1 MTDSKQTLDNMTV
14 RRFAKLLKNN
24 NKASSAPTLISGT
37 VTKNDGETLISTEN
51 GDVSASLASANLNVG
66 DSVMALCSNDE
77 AVVIGNVTDKS
88 ACASELASTKD
99 EVVSRMEKTE
109 KKAGESLTVATE
121 AKQTATEFSTTAT
134 SARKTA
140 EEALTQSS
148 SAVQTADKIQTTLTS
163 DYSKTGEDATYAT
176 QTQLTQTSSDLTLKI
191 TNAKTDAKKVATNYL
206 NFSSSGGLV
215 VGDMTASTLGGN
227 TQITSTGVNVRK
239 GTTTLGS
246 FTGDTITLGKTASG
260 NNNTYI
266 NSSGVQIRNG
276 TTALASFTSS
286 NSTIG
291 KTSSNNVVVDTSG
304 MTVKNGS
311 TALASFTA
319 DKITMGKTSGINAQ
333 VDSDSFD
340 VCSGSTPYISMGY
353 NSTSGAMIS
362 SLNSMPLM
370 LSTACNING
379 NYTWSGK
386 TRSGAISSW
395 VEREC
400 SYGGWHITT
409 YIKQAGQTY
418 FYAELVYS
426 GSGSGTI
433 LRAYYPGAFKLLTTY
448 PNHVSVTTREENV
461 TSSFAGHVEAG
472 TSDLSFYPS
481 NTIGASNAT
490 PFDVFLAGY
499 FTGS

>member
-14 RRFAKLLKNN
+14 RRFAKLLKKN

-37 VTKNDGETLISTEN
+37 VTKNDGETLIATEN

-88 ACASELASTKD
+88 ASASELASTKD

-134 SARKTA
+134 SAKKTA

-191 TNAKTDAKKVATNYL
+191 TNAETDAKKVATNYL
-206 NFSSSGGLV
+206 NFSTSGGLV

-227 TQITSTGVNVRK
+227 TQIT
-239 GTTTLGS
+239 
-246 FTGDTITLGKTASG
+246 
-260 NNNTYI
+260 NNGI
-266 NSSGVQIRNG
+266 NIR
-276 TTALASFTSS
+276 
-286 NSTIG
+286 
-291 KTSSNNVVVDTSG
+291 
-304 MTVKNGS
+304 NGS

-353 NSTSGAMIS
+353 TSTGGAMIG
-362 SLNSMPLM
+362 SLNKMPLK
-370 LSTACNING
+370 LSTACYING
-379 NYTWSGK
+379 DGSWSEG
-386 TRSGAISSW
+386 TRSGYLSSW

-400 SYGGWHITT
+400 SLLGWHITA
-409 YIKQAGQTY
+409 YIPQFGKTY

-426 GSGSGTI
+426 GSGSGTF
-433 LRAYYPGAFKLLTTY
+433 LRAYYPGNFKLLTTY

-461 TSSFAGHVEAG
+461 TSSFAGHAEAG
-472 TSDLSFYPS
+472 TSDLSFYPC

-499 FTGS
+499 FTSS